1 MLGERGVEGG
11 GAGLGGGREIVTDR
25 EPLLVEGV
33 ELFKGAVQDAE
44 LVDPA
49 GLGDAGR
56 YERQLGLGGGQQVAG
71 TGVKVLERRGG
82 VGIALALAQAV
93 GVVVVGPSVE
103 VGVLVGVGV
112 PFVEDLLG
120 LAQVQAELGQ
130 GLAVSVQV
138 GGNERTV
145 LS

>member
-1 MLGERGVEGG
+1 MFGKRGVEGG
-11 GAGLGGGREIVTDR
+11 GAGLGAGQEIVMGR

-33 ELFKGAVQDAE
+33 EPVEGAAQDAE

-56 YERQLGLGGGQQVAG
+56 NEGQLGLGGSQQVAG
-71 TGVKVLERRGG
+71 TGVKVLECRSG

-120 LAQVQAELGQ
+120 FAQVQ
-130 GLAVSVQV
+130 V
-138 GGNERTV
+138 
-145 LS
+145 